1 MLIEPTESENKETL
15 DRFIDAL
22 IHIKGE
28 ADEIAA
34 GKADRTNNVIKNA
47 PHTLTSLAWSDEKW
61 DATRPYSR
69 QKAVYPLPYLL
80 NSKFWP
86 SVGRVDDG
94 ELVFWVLIVC

>member
-28 ADEIAA
+28 ADEVAN
-34 GKADRTNNVIKNA
+34 GKADRVLNVIKNA
-47 PHTLTSLAWSDEKW
+47 PHTLSSLVWSDDKW
-61 DATRPYSR
+61 AATRPYSR
-69 QKAVYPLPYLL
+69 QKAVYPLAYLA
-80 NSKFWP
+80 NNKFWP

-94 ELVFWVLIVC
+94 E